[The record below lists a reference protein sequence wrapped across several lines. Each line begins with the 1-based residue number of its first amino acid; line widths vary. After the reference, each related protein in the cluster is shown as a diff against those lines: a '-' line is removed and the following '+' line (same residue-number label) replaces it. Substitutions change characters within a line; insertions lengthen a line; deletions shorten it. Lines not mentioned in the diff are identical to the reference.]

1 MEQVRKT
8 SRVAMSGPY
17 PKDTD
22 ARTCTSRSG
31 KCIDTVLNSGLL
43 DKSKSVHGCTEKT
56 DLSACNMAARE
67 ARKADRE
74 RVQVTATV
82 RDRNLLTPQGT
93 TQPKEIYDTA
103 QQDSAG
109 LHKTGVGPAYCPKGS
124 VAAAY
129 QYAETAGRWVKVSAR
144 FFKGIRS
151 TASGVFFFC
160 KKRTV
165 LFAPPLQLFLCLL
178 LGDHESVLVK
188 FVD

>member
-31 KCIDTVLNSGLL
+31 KCIDTVLNLGLL

-82 RDRNLLTPQGT
+82 RDRNLRTPQGT

-144 FFKGIRS
+144 IFKGTRS

-160 KKRTV
+160 KKKGRCFFGT
-165 LFAPPLQLFLCLL
+165 APAAVPL
-178 LGDHESVLVK
+178 SVTWRS
-188 FVD
+188 